1 MDACLCIS
9 YICVGPHSTVARIK
23 EAMRLA
29 RYAVCVLAR
38 FFFLSFFF
46 LSLFL
51 AARWRNTYVR
61 AIMIREIPSCAQVYQ
76 LSGSFPYI
84 YPDLRTCSRL
94 QLVSRII
101 SHLASHPEVTPGLSA
116 IGNRTPA

>member
-29 RYAVCVLAR
+29 RYAGCVLAR
-38 FFFLSFFF
+38 FFFLSFFLF

-51 AARWRNTYVR
+51 AARWRNTYVW
-61 AIMIREIPSCAQVYQ
+61 AIMI
-76 LSGSFPYI
+76 
-84 YPDLRTCSRL
+84 
-94 QLVSRII
+94 
-101 SHLASHPEVTPGLSA
+101 
-116 IGNRTPA
+116 